1 MQLAL
6 QGSLACLGMDLCQ
19 TACLTHALHIFDFQ
33 HRPAQE
39 VVRDNSWLDFFQ
51 GCRQDIASVCDALF
65 YLHSQSFHRKRTMNL
80 FNGSIKDE
88 LNVNM

>member
-1 MQLAL
+1 MQLPL

-51 GCRQDIASVCDALF
+51 GCRQDIASVVML
-65 YLHSQSFHRKRTMNL
+65 SST
-80 FNGSIKDE
+80 SIASHFIERE
-88 LNVNM
+88 L